1 MLVFFVFKGRKL
13 NQLRKES
20 DRRGALIDRA
30 YIVNIPFLVLKDF
43 DSRDVCSTY
52 VP

>member
-1 MLVFFVFKGRKL
+1 LFYFPGKLTFDARFFKGRKL

-20 DRRGALIDRA
+20 VWRGALIDRA

-43 DSRDVCSTY
+43 D
-52 VP
+52 